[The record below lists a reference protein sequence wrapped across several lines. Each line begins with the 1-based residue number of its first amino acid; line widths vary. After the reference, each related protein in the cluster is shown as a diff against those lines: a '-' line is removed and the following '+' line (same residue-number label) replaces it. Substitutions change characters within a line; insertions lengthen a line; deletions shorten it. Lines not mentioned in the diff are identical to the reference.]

1 MARAFLVLT
10 SRPPAPAEM
19 DALKELHALQ
29 ITRFSADPATTFSVA
44 GTPQPELAALT
55 IVCSTLLTSDAALTN
70 R

>member
-1 MARAFLVLT
+1 METLR
-10 SRPPAPAEM
+10 
-19 DALKELHALQ
+19 ELHALQ
-29 ITRFSADPATTFSVA
+29 ITRFSADPASTFSVA